1 MLTSNVSKNGDI
13 LNMDTLCMKLIDAQD
28 TIGKKLVY
36 QEDMLIDTK

>member
-28 TIGKKLVY
+28 TIGKKLDY
-36 QEDMLIDTK
+36 QDKLIDTR

>member
-36 QEDMLIDTK
+36 QDMLIDTR